1 MMEMRNEDP
10 SAFQH
15 FIRMSSAI
23 FDYLV
28 ERLRPTLTKP
38 ITNLNPNL
46 DPKPKV
52 ALTLLHLNMTT
63 TYRNTQHAWRVSHN
77 SIRYV
82 VTDVVEVPSVKN
94 KWTSSSGASPL
105 NKADDNLQVWSS
117 TGQKTFPTPLE

>member
-63 TYRNTQHAWRVSHN
+63 TYRNTQHAWTHN

-82 VTDVVEVPSVKN
+82 VTDVVEVPPVKN
-94 KWTSSSGASPL
+94 TSGASPL